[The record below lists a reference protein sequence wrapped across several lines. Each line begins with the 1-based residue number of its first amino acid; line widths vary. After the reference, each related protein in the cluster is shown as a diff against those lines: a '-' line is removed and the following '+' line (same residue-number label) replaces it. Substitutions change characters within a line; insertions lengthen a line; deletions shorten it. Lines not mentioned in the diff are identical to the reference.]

1 MSNRKILLFG
11 ANGQVGHALQTALA
25 PLGQVVCLTRAQLD
39 LSCLPAG
46 DAIPVALKDLV
57 HSVQPDVIVNAAA
70 YTAVDRAESDAVQAE
85 LLNASVPGW
94 LARLAQETGA
104 CLVHYSTDYVFDGT
118 KQGTYV
124 ETDSTNPQ
132 SVYGAT
138 KLQGELAVA
147 ASCDRHLIFRTSW
160 VFGAHGGNFLKTM
173 LKLGQER
180 DALRIVSDQIGA
192 PTTAELIARVTASVL
207 AIMLDQQINAKD
219 TRWGTYHLVAAGE
232 TSWFDYARY
241 VFEKADEM
249 GWKLK
254 VTPQSITPIATADYP
269 VAARRP
275 LNSRLDTAK
284 LREAFGIALPS
295 WQVGVDDVLAA
306 LKD

>member
-39 LSCLPAG
+39 LSCLNAG

-70 YTAVDRAESDAVQAE
+70 YTAIDRAESQAVQAE
-85 LLNASVPGW
+85 LLNALVPGW
-94 LARLAQETGA
+94 LARLAHETGA

-173 LKLGQER
+173 LNLGQER

-192 PTTAELIARVTASVL
+192 PTTAELIARVTAKVL
-207 AIMLDQQINAKD
+207 AIMLDQQIDAKD

-241 VFEKADEM
+241 VFEKADQM